1 MKQVT
6 TKAVAVA
13 SLLAIA
19 LLYSQVAG
27 AREWKGPQTGMAAC
41 YSKRLAGHRTTSG
54 QRYDPSALTAA
65 HGRIPA
71 GTHVKVTNLA
81 NRKSVELVVNDRMA
95 AHGKIVMDI
104 SEEACKELDFP
115 SGGEAKVKIEALPAP
130 GVAEH

>member
-1 MKQVT
+1 MNRVT
-6 TKAVAVA
+6 TKAVAVV
-13 SLLAIA
+13 SLLSIAI
-19 LLYSQVAG
+19 LYTQVAG
-27 AREWKGPQTGMAAC
+27 AKEWKGPQTGIAAC

-71 GTHVKVTNLA
+71 GTHVMVTNLA
-81 NRKSVELVVNDRMA
+81 NGKSVELVVNDRMA
-95 AHGKIVMDI
+95 AHGRIVMDI
-104 SEEACKELDFP
+104 SEEACKELEFP